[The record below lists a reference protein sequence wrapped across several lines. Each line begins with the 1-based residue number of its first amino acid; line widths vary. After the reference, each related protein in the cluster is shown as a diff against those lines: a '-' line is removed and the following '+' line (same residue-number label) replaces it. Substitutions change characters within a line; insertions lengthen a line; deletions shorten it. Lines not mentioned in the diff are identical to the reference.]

1 MEVHPE
7 TGQTALPS
15 HTDQAKTLTGE
26 IPQPRKEVDRE
37 VSTFKLR
44 QFCAQYARSVLT
56 CVAIHAS
63 LSELVVTVR
72 CRQQPTVLM
81 PS

>member
-1 MEVHPE
+1 MEVHPQ

-15 HTDQAKTLTGE
+15 HTNQAKTLTGE
-26 IPQPRKEVDRE
+26 IPQPRKEVNRE
-37 VSTFKLR
+37 VNTFKLR
-44 QFCAQYARSVLT
+44 QFCAQYVRSVLN
-56 CVAIHAS
+56 CVVIYAS

-72 CRQQPTVLM
+72 CRQQLTVLM